1 MYEKKCACCGRTYTA
16 KTSRSKY
23 CCNAC
28 RSLDH
33 YRKKRD
39 AEKYGRHI
47 KRVPQTPIYISVPKV
62 EEPMPIPT
70 SITKESVAHGV
81 TALRGDAA
89 FFDAAAQRGPVDY
102 RDVCGEISRGVL
114 NVLGYGL

>member
-1 MYEKKCACCGRTYTA
+1 
-16 KTSRSKY
+16 
-23 CCNAC
+23 
-28 RSLDH
+28 
-33 YRKKRD
+33 
-39 AEKYGRHI
+39 
-47 KRVPQTPIYISVPKV
+47 
-62 EEPMPIPT
+62 MPIPT

-114 NVLGYGL
+114 NVLGRYGL